1 MPFPLSFIEFTQNF
15 LDYFD
20 EKSLTQ
26 LLFYSKENSNDV
38 ILNDNTEF
46 EKILKDIKIIYIQEK
61 HNYSKIKENNNNNN
75 ENNNNENNG
84 INLSNFIEY
93 F

>member
-75 ENNNNENNG
+75 ENNNNEK
-84 INLSNFIEY
+84 IFLNF
-93 F
+93 FR